1 MSVERTRRHVDAVAR
16 ELISPLLE
24 RRAARGWTLAG
35 WDAEQGI
42 SLTMTRGARVVL
54 VELER
59 RDESA
64 DCYTRTARFNVCAR
78 GQFDGAALGDDD
90 RQMLDELVRVVRERE
105 LRLPEL
111 ARPLTSRRSAV
122 REIVV
127 DQVLVSEGR
136 DHYYVNPYVG
146 CMIGCEFCYVAKRAD
161 FSRELEGLPAMAWG
175 AWVDVKIN
183 APEVLAREVTQ
194 NPPGLVR
201 LSPIVTDPYQP
212 LEKTYR
218 ITRRCLEVLLP
229 AGFAP
234 VILTRGARVVEDV
247 PLLARFERAA
257 VGFSIPT
264 DDDAVRRA
272 IEPGADPI
280 EERIAALERCRAAG
294 LRTFAV
300 IQPILPMNV
309 EHLIDRVA
317 PWVDAVRID
326 RLHFRDRARELFRR
340 SGLDYAL
347 DDAFFD
353 QTEARLREGFRSHGV
368 RIDDLDDMAAL
379 VNP

>member
-1 MSVERTRRHVDAVAR
+1 MSLERTRRHVDAVAR
-16 ELISPLLE
+16 ELIAPLLE
-24 RRAARGWTLAG
+24 RRGARGWALAG

-64 DCYTRTARFNVCAR
+64 DCYARTTRFNVCAR

-90 RQMLDELVRVVRERE
+90 RRMLDALVRVVRERE

-183 APEVLAREVTQ
+183 APEVLAREVTE

-234 VILTRGARVVEDV
+234 VVLTRGARVVEDA

-280 EERIAALERCRAAG
+280 EERVAALERCRAAG

-309 EHLIDRVA
+309 EHLIEQVA